1 MGPMLEASS
10 QAACSQLAVGFFV
23 RQVGR
28 GRLKA
33 LAHFDLSDRPE
44 KNIWL
49 WRKTLTQGKSGPHP
63 SPARAERST
72 VAVCML

>member
-49 WRKTLTQGKSGPHP
+49 
-63 SPARAERST
+63 
-72 VAVCML
+72 